1 MLLEGAQQV
10 GKRTLAQEFGRRYYK
25 STLTIDFA
33 SISDNL
39 KSLFLELRTDI
50 QRLYQ
55 YFSAIYNV
63 PLHPKES
70 LLLFCNV
77 QHFPLARAFV
87 KHIAA
92 GASFDCIETGSL
104 LSIKQNIDGILIPSE
119 EESLRLHPLDF
130 EEFLCALDEQAFV
143 DILRDTYASL
153 RPLPD
158 ALHKKAMRLVRE
170 YMLVGGMPHV
180 VDIFSQRHSFAEADF
195 EKRQILDLYRKDVGR
210 FARGYQDKVMS
221 IFDEIP
227 AQLSTHEKR
236 FKLSALSENARMRS
250 YEEAF
255 FWLTD
260 AQISNPCFAASD
272 PSVSLSL
279 SRSQS
284 SVKCYMADTG
294 LLCAL
299 ALANGAT
306 TAEALYRNVL
316 LGNVAINEGMLVENF
331 AAQTLT
337 CKGDKLFFYAQTSS
351 KKGCERMEVDFL
363 IVRPFADAGGKPRVV
378 PIEVKSGNKYRT
390 TSLDRF
396 SQKFAS
402 KVGTEIVLHPGQL
415 RKEGKRLF
423 VPLYLTHLL

>member
-1 MLLEGAQQV
+1 M
-10 GKRTLAQEFGRRYYK
+10 
-25 STLTIDFA
+25 
-33 SISDNL
+33 
-39 KSLFLELRTDI
+39 
-50 QRLYQ
+50 
-55 YFSAIYNV
+55 
-63 PLHPKES
+63 
-70 LLLFCNV
+70 
-77 QHFPLARAFV
+77 
-87 KHIAA
+87 
-92 GASFDCIETGSL
+92 
-104 LSIKQNIDGILIPSE
+104 
-119 EESLRLHPLDF
+119 
-130 EEFLCALDEQAFV
+130 
-143 DILRDTYASL
+143 
-153 RPLPD
+153 
-158 ALHKKAMRLVRE
+158 
-170 YMLVGGMPHV
+170 
-180 VDIFSQRHSFAEADF
+180 
-195 EKRQILDLYRKDVGR
+195 
-210 FARGYQDKVMS
+210 FARGYQDKFMS
-221 IFDEIP
+221 IFDEIH

-250 YEEAF
+250 YEKAF

-260 AQISNPCFAASD
+260 AQITNPCFAASD

-284 SVKCYMADTG
+284 SMKCYMADTG

-306 TAEALYRNVL
+306 TAEELYRNVL

-331 AAQTLT
+331 VAQTLAS
-337 CKGDKLFFYAQTSS
+337 KGDKLFFYAQTSS

-378 PIEVKSGNKYRT
+378 PIEVKSGNKYST

-402 KVGTEIVLHPGQL
+402 KVGMEVVLHPGQL

>member
-1 MLLEGAQQV
+1 MKQEAPHFNEG
-10 GKRTLAQEFGRRYYK
+10 R
-25 STLTIDFA
+25 S
-33 SISDNL
+33 
-39 KSLFLELRTDI
+39 
-50 QRLYQ
+50 
-55 YFSAIYNV
+55 
-63 PLHPKES
+63 
-70 LLLFCNV
+70 
-77 QHFPLARAFV
+77 
-87 KHIAA
+87 HI
-92 GASFDCIETGSL
+92 T
-104 LSIKQNIDGILIPSE
+104 
-119 EESLRLHPLDF
+119 
-130 EEFLCALDEQAFV
+130 
-143 DILRDTYASL
+143 
-153 RPLPD
+153 
-158 ALHKKAMRLVRE
+158 
-170 YMLVGGMPHV
+170 
-180 VDIFSQRHSFAEADF
+180 
-195 EKRQILDLYRKDVGR
+195 
-210 FARGYQDKVMS
+210 
-221 IFDEIP
+221 
-227 AQLSTHEKR
+227 
-236 FKLSALSENARMRS
+236 
-250 YEEAF
+250 
-255 FWLTD
+255 
-260 AQISNPCFAASD
+260 NPCFAASD

-331 AAQTLT
+331 VAQTLAS
-337 CKGDKLFFYAQTSS
+337 KGDKLFFYAQTSS